1 MVVEAILEH
10 ADAKDLGRIDC
21 VARVFHNGMVETV
34 LRRLAQRATGRAV
47 PLGDPP
53 RNVVAPRTW
62 TQRLLREMLRWW
74 WKLPGGAP
82 KGEKVTGIH
91 PKDFCVTEAGKVYSC
106 GRGCYG
112 TLGHGNRGDQHV
124 PKRIE
129 TLA

>member
-10 ADAKDLGRIDC
+10 VADAKDLGRLDC
-21 VARVFHNGMVETV
+21 VARVFHNGMIETV

-74 WKLPGGAP
+74 WKLPGGATIILP
-82 KGEKVTGIH
+82 RKLKLRKLQKLKME
-91 PKDFCVTEAGKVYSC
+91 PACETENKCETAKTETNLT
-106 GRGCYG
+106 RGWARS
-112 TLGHGNRGDQHV
+112 LLV
-124 PKRIE
+124 
-129 TLA
+129 